1 MMTSSCVEL
10 KGRHALAYV
19 LSHEGSRSWEVGFK
33 TRIQHM
39 ALSRGHD
46 GLMCWALVDQGLEHA
61 SKWRIH
67 CVSQDIVIEHGEDQV
82 MAKVVFKVW
91 SEEWSCE
98 SWAFGKCVLE
108 KWRLCEH
115 SCLPPIHHHN
125 EVRRKDTRLI
135 KTKDKYWIQVDQL
148 TKHIWCTKWDQVI
161 SWYGKHLSIVLC
173 ELTHYICVWCF
184 YMWLGIFP
192 WACIKRN
199 TS

>member
-19 LSHEGSRSWEVGFK
+19 LSHKGSRSWEVGFK

-67 CVSQDIVIEHGEDQV
+67 CESQDIVIEHGEDQV

-115 SCLPPIHHHN
+115 SWLPPIHHHN
-125 EVRRKDTRLI
+125 EVRRK
-135 KTKDKYWIQVDQL
+135 KYEVDQDKGQRL
-148 TKHIWCTKWDQVI
+148 DSSWSTHKAYMVYQVG
-161 SWYGKHLSIVLC
+161 SSDVMEHFV
-173 ELTHYICVWCF
+173 
-184 YMWLGIFP
+184 
-192 WACIKRN
+192 
-199 TS
+199 